1 MAFAGCNAVEEYKFC
16 HLSREKSKLASGV
29 SQAKRE
35 RLILGREIAGLLWCR
50 EVRAGAA
57 ARGYTLH
64 SSEVLLVFN
73 QSYIT
78 GGIGENAPACC
89 AAW

>member
-35 RLILGREIAGLLWCR
+35 RLILGREIAGLLWCI
-50 EVRAGAA
+50 EVRGQELQPVGTHCAQQRGAF
-57 ARGYTLH
+57 G
-64 SSEVLLVFN
+64 F
-73 QSYIT
+73 
-78 GGIGENAPACC
+78 
-89 AAW
+89 